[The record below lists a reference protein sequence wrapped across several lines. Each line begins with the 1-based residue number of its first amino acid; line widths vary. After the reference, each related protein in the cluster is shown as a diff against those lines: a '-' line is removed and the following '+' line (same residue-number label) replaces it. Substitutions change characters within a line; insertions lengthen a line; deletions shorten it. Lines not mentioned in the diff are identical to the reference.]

1 MTFAYKAAA
10 GALAL
15 ALALPVGAQPVFKV
29 LINPG
34 DQGEQ
39 SRFAVFAQHKQAL
52 EQVLARAKVPGV
64 AVSLSTDAS
73 ADLAATRSRLFDV
86 YVAPAH
92 VVGSALRFGYLPVL
106 GLEKPV
112 QAVLVAL
119 ASSPVASLEQAAGRS
134 VGLPSQD
141 SVVTY
146 LLRGELNAVNTT
158 LKRHF
163 GHVYQTRHQDAL
175 LPCLQLKRCDV
186 VAVERAVF
194 ERWVA
199 AGEPVKPV
207 MQTRAVP
214 GLSVAVRDGTKPGAE
229 ALAAALSD
237 ALHAAGAPKPTAVS
251 AADFDYVATL
261 GYFTPRTLPG
271 AQVADAATVARLVQA
286 GGVYVDTRTDAEFKA
301 GHPVGAVWVPYVEK
315 SAKDPD
321 FKASDDQFDL
331 SKLPADKQAPL
342 VLACNG
348 AECWKSYKASLAAIK
363 AGHTQ
368 VHWFRGGFPEW
379 RAAGLKVA
387 SGG

>member
-15 ALALPVGAQPVFKV
+15 AMALPVGAQPVFKV

-73 ADLAATRSRLFDV
+73 ADLAA
-86 YVAPAH
+86 
-92 VVGSALRFGYLPVL
+92 AL
-106 GLEKPV
+106 
-112 QAVLVAL
+112 
-119 ASSPVASLEQAAGRS
+119 
-134 VGLPSQD
+134 
-141 SVVTY
+141 
-146 LLRGELNAVNTT
+146 GE
-158 LKRHF
+158 
-163 GHVYQTRHQDAL
+163 
-175 LPCLQLKRCDV
+175 
-186 VAVERAVF
+186 
-194 ERWVA
+194 
-199 AGEPVKPV
+199 
-207 MQTRAVP
+207 
-214 GLSVAVRDGTKPGAE
+214 
-229 ALAAALSD
+229 

-271 AQVADAATVARLVQA
+271 AQVAVAATVARLVQA

-301 GHPVGAVWVPYVEK
+301 GHPAGAVWVPYVEK

>member
-15 ALALPVGAQPVFKV
+15 AMALPVAAQPVFKV

-119 ASSPVASLEQAAGRS
+119 ASSPVASLEQAAGKS
-134 VGLPSQD
+134 VGLPNQD

-163 GHVYQTRHQDAL
+163 GHV
-175 LPCLQLKRCDV
+175 
-186 VAVERAVF
+186 
-194 ERWVA
+194 
-199 AGEPVKPV
+199 
-207 MQTRAVP
+207 
-214 GLSVAVRDGTKPGAE
+214 
-229 ALAAALSD
+229 
-237 ALHAAGAPKPTAVS
+237 
-251 AADFDYVATL
+251 
-261 GYFTPRTLPG
+261 
-271 AQVADAATVARLVQA
+271 
-286 GGVYVDTRTDAEFKA
+286 
-301 GHPVGAVWVPYVEK
+301 
-315 SAKDPD
+315 
-321 FKASDDQFDL
+321 
-331 SKLPADKQAPL
+331 
-342 VLACNG
+342 
-348 AECWKSYKASLAAIK
+348 
-363 AGHTQ
+363 
-368 VHWFRGGFPEW
+368 
-379 RAAGLKVA
+379 
-387 SGG
+387 

>member
-15 ALALPVGAQPVFKV
+15 ALVLPVGAQPVFKV

-119 ASSPVASLEQAAGRS
+119 TSSPVASLEQAAGKS

-175 LPCLQLKRCDV
+175 LPCLQLKRCEV

-214 GLSVAVRDGTKPGAE
+214 GLGVAVRDGAKPGAE

-286 GGVYVDTRTDAEFKA
+286 GGVYVDTRTEAEFKA
-301 GHPVGAVWVPYVEK
+301 GHPAGAVWVPYVEK